1 MKIEKL
7 LSISPLDGRYSDS
20 VENLRSITSEYG
32 LIRYRVIV
40 EIKWFI
46 HLSKNP
52 KIKELPS
59 LNIKDTR
66 YLNDL
71 IDNFS
76 IKDAKRVKSIESRT
90 NHDVKAVE
98 YFLKEKFK
106 LNKNLAPY
114 TEFIHFACTS
124 EDINNLAYALMIK
137 DASLIT
143 KKSLKLIT
151 NRVKFLS
158 KKYSNNPMLSRTH
171 GQSASPTTMGKEFAN
186 YFHRINK
193 LENEINKHIMS
204 GKINGAVG
212 NYNAH
217 MVAYPKINW
226 ESVAKSFVNNLKL
239 DFNKHTTQV
248 EPKDTI
254 ALLLGDY
261 VKLNNIL
268 IDLCRDIWGYISLGY
283 FSQQLKEGEV
293 GSSTMPHKVNPIDFE
308 NAEGNLGIANAILTH
323 ISNTVTISRWQRD
336 LTDSTI
342 MRNIGSSFGYI
353 NLAMYSLLKGLNKLE
368 INKIKLKQDLDD
380 SWEVLTEAIQ
390 TVIRKNNIP
399 NGYELMK
406 KLSRGKKIYKKD
418 LVKFIDEMDVPYDD
432 KQSLSKLTPSS
443 YIGLA
448 SKLAKDLKD
457 S

>member
-20 VENLRSITSEYG
+20 VADLRSITSEYG

-59 LNIKDTR
+59 LNIKDTL

-76 IKDAKRVKSIESRT
+76 IKDAKKVKSIESRT

-137 DASLIT
+137 DASMIT

-151 NRVKFLS
+151 NRIKFLS

-186 YFHRINK
+186 FFHRIEK
-193 LENEINKHIMS
+193 LENEINRHVMS

-217 MVAYPKINW
+217 VVAYPKINW
-226 ESVAKSFVNNLKL
+226 EAVAKSFVNNLKL

-308 NAEGNLGIANAILTH
+308 NAEGNLGIANAFLTH

-342 MRNIGSSFGYI
+342 MRNLGSSFGYI
-353 NLAMYSLLKGLNKLE
+353 NLALYSLLKGLNKLE

-390 TVIRKNNIP
+390 TIIRKNNIP

-406 KLSRGKKIYKKD
+406 KLSRGKKISRED
-418 LVKFIDEMDVPYDD
+418 LAKFIDEMDVPYND
-432 KQSLSKLTPSS
+432 KQSLSKLTPSL

-448 SKLAKDLKD
+448 EKLAKDLKD

>member
-20 VENLRSITSEYG
+20 VQDLRSITSEYG

-226 ESVAKSFVNNLKL
+226 ESVAESFVNNLKL

-308 NAEGNLGIANAILTH
+308 NAEGNFGIANAILTH

-406 KLSRGKKIYKKD
+406 KLSRGKKISKED

>member
-20 VENLRSITSEYG
+20 VEDLRSITSEYG

-226 ESVAKSFVNNLKL
+226 ESVAESFVNNLKL

-268 IDLCRDIWGYISLGY
+268 IDLSRDIWGYISLGY

-406 KLSRGKKIYKKD
+406 KLSRGKKISKED

>member
-20 VENLRSITSEYG
+20 VADLRDIASEYG

-46 HLSKNP
+46 HLSKNS

-59 LNIKDTR
+59 LNIKDTL

-71 IDNFS
+71 IDNFN
-76 IKDAKRVKSIESRT
+76 IKDAKKIKSIESRT

-137 DASLIT
+137 DASMIT

-151 NRVKFLS
+151 NRIKFLS
-158 KKYSNNPMLSRTH
+158 KQYSNNPMLSRTH

-186 YFHRINK
+186 FFHRIKK
-193 LENEINKHIMS
+193 LENEINRHVMS

-217 MVAYPKINW
+217 MVAYPQINW
-226 ESVAKSFVNNLKL
+226 EVVAKSFVNNLKL

-308 NAEGNLGIANAILTH
+308 NAEGNFGIANAILTH

-353 NLAMYSLLKGLNKLE
+353 NLALYSLLKGLNKLE

-380 SWEVLTEAIQ
+380 SWEVLTEAVQ

-406 KLSRGKKIYKKD
+406 KLSRGKKISRED
-418 LVKFIDEMDVPYDD
+418 LAKFIDEMDVPYSD
-432 KQSLSKLTPSS
+432 KQNLSKLTPSL

-448 SKLAKDLKD
+448 AKLAKDLKD

>member
-20 VENLRSITSEYG
+20 VADLRDIASEYG

-46 HLSKNP
+46 HLSKNS

-59 LNIKDTR
+59 LNIKDTL

-71 IDNFS
+71 IDNFN
-76 IKDAKRVKSIESRT
+76 IKDAKKIKSIESRT

-137 DASLIT
+137 DASMIT
-143 KKSLKLIT
+143 KKSLKILT
-151 NRVKFLS
+151 NRIKFIS
-158 KKYSNNPMLSRTH
+158 KQYSNNPMLSRTH

-186 YFHRINK
+186 FFHRIKK
-193 LENEINKHIMS
+193 LENEINRHVMS

-217 MVAYPKINW
+217 MVAYPQINW
-226 ESVAKSFVNNLKL
+226 EVVAKSFVNNLKL

-308 NAEGNLGIANAILTH
+308 NAEGNFGIANAILTH

-353 NLAMYSLLKGLNKLE
+353 NLALYSLLKGLNKLE

-380 SWEVLTEAIQ
+380 SWEVLTEAVQ

-406 KLSRGKKIYKKD
+406 KLSRGKKISRED
-418 LVKFIDEMDVPYDD
+418 LAKFIDEMDVPYSD
-432 KQSLSKLTPSS
+432 KQNLSKLTPSL

-448 SKLAKDLKD
+448 AKLAKDLKD

>member
-20 VENLRSITSEYG
+20 VADLRDIASEYG

-59 LNIKDTR
+59 LNIKDAL

-71 IDNFS
+71 IDNFN
-76 IKDAKRVKSIESRT
+76 IKDAKRIKSIESKT

-137 DASLIT
+137 DASMIT

-151 NRVKFLS
+151 NRIKFLS
-158 KKYSNNPMLSRTH
+158 KQYSNNPMLSRTH

-186 YFHRINK
+186 FFHRIKK
-193 LENEINKHIMS
+193 LENEINRHVMS

-217 MVAYPKINW
+217 MVAYPQINW
-226 ESVAKSFVNNLKL
+226 EVVAKSFVNNLKL

-308 NAEGNLGIANAILTH
+308 NAEGNFGIANAILTH

-353 NLAMYSLLKGLNKLE
+353 NLALYSLLKGLNKLE

-380 SWEVLTEAIQ
+380 SWEVLTEAVQ

-406 KLSRGKKIYKKD
+406 KLSRGKKISRED
-418 LVKFIDEMDVPYDD
+418 LAKFIDEMDVPYSD
-432 KQSLSKLTPSS
+432 KQNLSKLTPSL

-448 SKLAKDLKD
+448 VKLAKDLKD

>member
-20 VENLRSITSEYG
+20 VADLRSITSEYG

-353 NLAMYSLLKGLNKLE
+353 NLALYSLLKGLNKLE

>member
-20 VENLRSITSEYG
+20 VADLRGIASEYG

-46 HLSKNP
+46 HLSKNS

-59 LNIKDTR
+59 LNIKDTL

-71 IDNFS
+71 IDNFN
-76 IKDAKRVKSIESRT
+76 IKDAKKIKSIESRT

-137 DASLIT
+137 DASIIT

-151 NRVKFLS
+151 NRIKFLS
-158 KKYSNNPMLSRTH
+158 KQYSNNPMLSRTH

-186 YFHRINK
+186 FFHRIKK
-193 LENEINKHIMS
+193 LENEINRHVMS

-217 MVAYPKINW
+217 MVAYPQINW
-226 ESVAKSFVNNLKL
+226 EVVAKSFVNNLKL

-308 NAEGNLGIANAILTH
+308 NAEGNFGIANAILTH

-353 NLAMYSLLKGLNKLE
+353 NLALYSLLKGLNKLE

-380 SWEVLTEAIQ
+380 SWEVLTEAVQ

-406 KLSRGKKIYKKD
+406 KLSRGKKISRED
-418 LVKFIDEMDVPYDD
+418 LAKFIDEMDVPYSD
-432 KQSLSKLTPSS
+432 KQNLSKLTPSL

-448 SKLAKDLKD
+448 AKLAKDLKD

>member
-20 VENLRSITSEYG
+20 VEDLRSITSEYG

-52 KIKELPS
+52 KIKELSS

-368 INKIKLKQDLDD
+368 INKIKLNQDLDD
-380 SWEVLTEAIQ
+380 SWEVITEAIQ

>member
-20 VENLRSITSEYG
+20 VEDLRSITSEYG

-406 KLSRGKKIYKKD
+406 KLSRGKKISKED

>member
-20 VENLRSITSEYG
+20 VADLRGIASEYG

-46 HLSKNP
+46 HLSKNS

-59 LNIKDTR
+59 LDIKDTL

-71 IDNFS
+71 IDNFN
-76 IKDAKRVKSIESRT
+76 IKDAKRIKSIESRT

-137 DASLIT
+137 DASMIT
-143 KKSLKLIT
+143 KKSLKILT
-151 NRVKFLS
+151 NRIKFIS
-158 KKYSNNPMLSRTH
+158 KQYSNNPMLSRTH

-186 YFHRINK
+186 FFHRIKK
-193 LENEINKHIMS
+193 LENEINRHVMS

-217 MVAYPKINW
+217 MVAYPQINW
-226 ESVAKSFVNNLKL
+226 EVVAKSFVNNLKL

-308 NAEGNLGIANAILTH
+308 NAEGNFGIANAILTH

-353 NLAMYSLLKGLNKLE
+353 NLALYSLLKGLNKLE

-380 SWEVLTEAIQ
+380 SWEVLTEAVQ

-406 KLSRGKKIYKKD
+406 KLSRGKKISRED
-418 LVKFIDEMDVPYDD
+418 LAKFIDEMDVPYSD
-432 KQSLSKLTPSS
+432 KQNLSKLTPSL

-448 SKLAKDLKD
+448 AKLAKDLKD

>member
-20 VENLRSITSEYG
+20 VADLRGIASEYG

-46 HLSKNP
+46 HLSKNS

-59 LNIKDTR
+59 LNIEDTL

-71 IDNFS
+71 IDNFN
-76 IKDAKRVKSIESRT
+76 IKDAKKIKSIESRT

-137 DASLIT
+137 DASMIT
-143 KKSLKLIT
+143 KKSLKILT
-151 NRVKFLS
+151 NRIKFIS
-158 KKYSNNPMLSRTH
+158 KQYSNNPMLSRTH

-186 YFHRINK
+186 FFHRIKK
-193 LENEINKHIMS
+193 LENEINRHVMS

-217 MVAYPKINW
+217 MVAYPQINW
-226 ESVAKSFVNNLKL
+226 EVVAKSFVNNLKL

-308 NAEGNLGIANAILTH
+308 NAEGNFGIANAILTH

-353 NLAMYSLLKGLNKLE
+353 NLALYSLLKGLNKLE

-380 SWEVLTEAIQ
+380 SWEVLTEAVQ

-406 KLSRGKKIYKKD
+406 KLSRGKKISRED
-418 LVKFIDEMDVPYDD
+418 LAKFIDEMDVPYSD
-432 KQSLSKLTPSS
+432 KQNLSKLTPSL

-448 SKLAKDLKD
+448 AKLAKDLKD

>member
-20 VENLRSITSEYG
+20 VQDLRSITSEYG

-52 KIKELPS
+52 KIRELPS

-76 IKDAKRVKSIESRT
+76 IQDAKRVKSIESRT

>member
-20 VENLRSITSEYG
+20 VEDLRGITSEYG

-158 KKYSNNPMLSRTH
+158 KKYSSNPMLSRTH

>member
-20 VENLRSITSEYG
+20 VEDLRSITSEYG

-226 ESVAKSFVNNLKL
+226 ESVAESFVNNLKL

-268 IDLCRDIWGYISLGY
+268 IDLSRDIWGYISLGY

-353 NLAMYSLLKGLNKLE
+353 NLALYSLLKGLNKLE

-406 KLSRGKKIYKKD
+406 KLSRGKKISKED

>member
-20 VENLRSITSEYG
+20 VEDLRSITSEYG

-353 NLAMYSLLKGLNKLE
+353 NLALYSLLKGLNKLE

>member
-20 VENLRSITSEYG
+20 VADLRGIASEYG

-46 HLSKNP
+46 HLSKNS

-59 LNIKDTR
+59 LNIEDTL

-71 IDNFS
+71 IDNFN
-76 IKDAKRVKSIESRT
+76 IKDAKKIKSIESRT

-137 DASLIT
+137 DASMIT
-143 KKSLKLIT
+143 KKSLKILT
-151 NRVKFLS
+151 NRIKFLS
-158 KKYSNNPMLSRTH
+158 KQYSNNPMLSRTH

-186 YFHRINK
+186 FFHRIKK
-193 LENEINKHIMS
+193 LENEINRHVMS

-217 MVAYPKINW
+217 MVAYPQINW
-226 ESVAKSFVNNLKL
+226 EVVAKSFVNNLKL

-308 NAEGNLGIANAILTH
+308 NAEGNFGIANAILTH

-353 NLAMYSLLKGLNKLE
+353 NLALYSLLKGLNKLE

-380 SWEVLTEAIQ
+380 SWEVLTEAVQ

-406 KLSRGKKIYKKD
+406 KLSRGKKISRED
-418 LVKFIDEMDVPYDD
+418 LAKFIDEMDVPYSD
-432 KQSLSKLTPSS
+432 KQNLSKLTPSL

-448 SKLAKDLKD
+448 AKLAKDLKD